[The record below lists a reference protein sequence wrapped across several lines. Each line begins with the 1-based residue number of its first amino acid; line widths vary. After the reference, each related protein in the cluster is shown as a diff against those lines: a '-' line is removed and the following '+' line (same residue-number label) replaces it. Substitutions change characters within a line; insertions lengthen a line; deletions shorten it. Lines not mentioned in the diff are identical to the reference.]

1 MINLLGNAIKFS
13 VHEGHIGINCWKD
26 ETGISI
32 AIEDEGCGI
41 SEEEQQQIFEV
52 FHQAESSADN
62 MQNGTGLGLALVK
75 SLVKLL
81 GGSVSIKSKY
91 GTGSIFTLHFDHKVN
106 SLP

>member
-13 VHEGHIGINCWKD
+13 DHEGRIGINCWKD

-32 AIEDEGCGI
+32 AIEDSGCGI
-41 SEEEQQQIFEV
+41 AEQEQQQIFEV

-75 SLVKLL
+75 SLVELL

-91 GTGSIFTLHFDHKVN
+91 GTGSTFTLHFDHKVN